1 MFQQQP
7 PPHAQMQ
14 QQRKENYL
22 SSDVQAREKLSQFV
36 YEYLYQLGATKTAE
50 TFKNEFLAHNMPNLQ
65 IDLSSS
71 SGPGFLYNWWSVF
84 WDLYSAHPDKKD
96 KMFPNYNN
104 VPPDA
109 AAAMVNGGMY
119 GPGGGAVFPNP
130 AMGPGAPPQNLP
142 DGMFPNAA
150 YYGPR
155 GGPQPGPS
163 SNQASPIPGGGGPP
177 RYGQQGTRSGAPT
190 PSSVVGV
197 GGPNFPMGIGP
208 PQMMTLNEQ
217 QQMRLMMAA
226 RQQHQQQ
233 QQANQAVRMQMNNGG
248 RAVRAQFN
256 NAQYMDSPSGT
267 PPFHNPLV
275 HNGVGGGGAVMCPTT
290 ASLMSPAGAPG
301 GAPQQQ
307 DVSQQQHQQHFMM
320 ANQVPV
326 SMQSQFANHH
336 DSSGGGGG
344 GAVGT
349 PGGGGGGG
357 TGPASVSAQ
366 NTMNNGNGGLGE
378 QSGDGGGRALP
389 NGGGAN
395 GPLHSLLNGT
405 ASDGGGGGTEMK
417 QSPPFS
423 GGGGGGVNGGTPG
436 SNVGGGGGG
445 GSQTAGPSSVH
456 SQSGGGGGGGQQQ
469 SQQQQSSSMGDGAM
483 EFHQSSEEISKIKA
497 SLMDDFQQH
506 QFQQQ

>member
-1 MFQQQP
+1 
-7 PPHAQMQ
+7 
-14 QQRKENYL
+14 
-22 SSDVQAREKLSQFV
+22 LSQFV

-109 AAAMVNGGMY
+109 AMVNGGMY

-130 AMGPGAPPQNLP
+130 AMGPGGAPPQNLP
-142 DGMFPNAA
+142 DGMFPNA

-217 QQMRLMMAA
+217 QQLRMMMA
-226 RQQHQQQ
+226 RQQQQHQL

-275 HNGVGGGGAVMCPTT
+275 HNGVGGGGGVMCPTT

-307 DVSQQQHQQHFMM
+307 DVSQQQH
-320 ANQVPV
+320 
-326 SMQSQFANHH
+326 
-336 DSSGGGGG
+336 
-344 GAVGT
+344 
-349 PGGGGGGG
+349 
-357 TGPASVSAQ
+357 
-366 NTMNNGNGGLGE
+366 
-378 QSGDGGGRALP
+378 
-389 NGGGAN
+389 
-395 GPLHSLLNGT
+395 
-405 ASDGGGGGTEMK
+405 
-417 QSPPFS
+417 
-423 GGGGGGVNGGTPG
+423 
-436 SNVGGGGGG
+436 
-445 GSQTAGPSSVH
+445 
-456 SQSGGGGGGGQQQ
+456 
-469 SQQQQSSSMGDGAM
+469 
-483 EFHQSSEEISKIKA
+483 
-497 SLMDDFQQH
+497 
-506 QFQQQ
+506 